1 MRLFA
6 ELPLPAFYREAEVL
20 AYHGR
25 DGASLTE
32 RVEGARILKPLRLAA
47 GPALVAIDL
56 GSGTVATLAADRPL
70 DPREVEAVL
79 AIARRMLGLT
89 ADAAG
94 LERIAEGDGVVARLV
109 SPRPGLRLPLTAN
122 AWEAMCWAVIGQ
134 QINLTF
140 AAALR
145 REMVDLAGA
154 RHGETGW
161 RLHPTPAEIAALA
174 PEALT
179 ARRFSR
185 AKAAYLIGV
194 ARAVTEGTL
203 DLDALVG
210 LPAEQAEERL
220 VALRG
225 IGRWTAR
232 YVMLRG
238 LGHGDV
244 APVGDSGLATA
255 LQRLHGIEA
264 RPDMAAQEVLMQP
277 FAPFRSLA
285 TAHLWASLAPPLA
298 GDAGR

>member
-1 MRLFA
+1 MRVFA
-6 ELPLPAFYREAEVL
+6 ELPLPAFYRAGEVL

-25 DGASLTE
+25 DAASRTE
-32 RVEGARILKPLRLAA
+32 RVEGRRILKPLRLAG
-47 GPALVAIDL
+47 GPALIAIDL
-56 GSGTVATLAADRPL
+56 GAGEIAALAAERPL
-70 DPREVEAVL
+70 DPVEAEAAA
-79 AIARRMLGLT
+79 AIAERMLGLN

-94 LERIAEGDGVVARLV
+94 LERIAESDPVTTRLIAA
-109 SPRPGLRLPLTAN
+109 RPGLRLPLTAN
-122 AWEAMCWAVIGQ
+122 GWEAMCWAVIGQ

-154 RHGETGW
+154 PHGDTGW
-161 RLHPTPAEIAALA
+161 RLHPGAAEVAALA

-194 ARAVTEGTL
+194 ARSVTEGAL
-203 DLDALVG
+203 DLDALDG
-210 LPAEQAEERL
+210 LPAAEVEGRL

-255 LQRLHGIEA
+255 LQRLHGLDA
-264 RPDMAAQEVLMQP
+264 RPDMAAQDALMQP

-285 TAHLWASLAPPLA
+285 TAHLWASLAPAAA